1 VKRVLLDT
9 NVIAS
14 FLTDRNASQ
23 QAKAAALFED
33 AQGRHV
39 EIVVPQ
45 IVLAELVY
53 VLQNLYGVSREETA
67 ATLRDL
73 LALPGLQTTDALSWT
88 RVFELWPEIVPDFA
102 DAALVA
108 ICEGARLDAIAT
120 FDAALRRRLPR
131 LRLASYW

>member
-1 VKRVLLDT
+1 MKRVAVDT

-23 QAKAAALFED
+23 QAKAAALFEA

-39 EIVVPQ
+39 EVVVPQ

-53 VLQNLYGVSREETA
+53 VLQDLYGVSREVTA

-73 LALPGLQTTDALSWT
+73 LALPGLETTDILPWT
-88 RVFELWPEIVPDFA
+88 RVLELWPELVPDFA

-108 ICEGARLDAIAT
+108 ICEEARIEAIAT

-131 LRLASYW
+131 LKLASYW